1 MTSQSSLKG
10 SEGPRRTR
18 EMTRQ
23 RIISDVNSSEDAKK
37 VEETVKTGY
46 AETSIENLV
55 HWAAVEEDLAESYGQ
70 LADQAK
76 NPERQEVFRAL
87 QKESE
92 RNMVELSGLVEYLE
106 GLDKARVR
114 RIERLSQL
122 PP

>member
-1 MTSQSSLKG
+1 MAK
-10 SEGPRRTR
+10 E
-18 EMTRQ
+18 
-23 RIISDVNSSEDAKK
+23 RIISEVDSAEDAKK
-37 VEETVKTGY
+37 IEETVKTGY

-70 LADQAK
+70 LAEKAT
-76 NPERQEVFRAL
+76 NPERKESFTAL

-114 RIERLSQL
+114 RIERLTQL